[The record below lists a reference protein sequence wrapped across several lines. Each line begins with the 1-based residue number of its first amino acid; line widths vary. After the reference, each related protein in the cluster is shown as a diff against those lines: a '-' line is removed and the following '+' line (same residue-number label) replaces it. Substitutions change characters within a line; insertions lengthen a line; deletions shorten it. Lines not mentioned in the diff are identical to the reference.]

1 MTAGLPGTGIGGL
14 FYLLLVFW
22 MPCRELY
29 LLCRGRSSPQRW
41 RAIGFYLSLTV
52 GIVVFTYV
60 EAWLLSRAVTHVAMG
75 LGLPVPGNGQGY
87 RVLAAM
93 SIVMSLGS
101 LAAVLLS
108 VHVVRLVMWLN
119 RRKLSLR
126 PMITGPMTGTAAA
139 AQ

>member
-29 LLCRGRSSPQRW
+29 QLCRGRSSPQRW
-41 RAIGFYLSLTV
+41 RAIGFYLALTV
-52 GIVVFTYV
+52 GIVIMTYA
-60 EAWLLSRAVTHVAMG
+60 EAWLISKAVTHVAMG
-75 LGLPVPGNGQGY
+75 LGLPVPGNGHGY

-93 SIVMSLGS
+93 SIIMSLGS
-101 LAAVLLS
+101 LAGVVVS
-108 VHVVRLVMWLN
+108 VHLVRLVMWLN
-119 RRKLSLR
+119 RRKPSLR
-126 PMITGPMTGTAAA
+126 PMITGPMAGTAAA

>member
-29 LLCRGRSSPQRW
+29 HVCRGRSTPQRW
-41 RAIGFYLSLTV
+41 RAIGFYLALTA
-52 GIVVFTYV
+52 GIVILTYG
-60 EAWLLSRAVTHVAMG
+60 EAWLISKAVTHVAVG

-87 RVLAAM
+87 RILAGM
-93 SIVMSLGS
+93 SILMSLGS
-101 LAAVLLS
+101 LVAVVLS
-108 VHVVRLVMWLN
+108 VHVLRLVMWLN
-119 RRKLSLR
+119 RRKPSLR
-126 PMITGPMTGTAAA
+126 PMVTGPMAGTAAA

>member
-14 FYLLLVFW
+14 FYLLLVFM
-22 MPCRELY
+22 MPCREFY
-29 LLCRGRSSPQRW
+29 MLCRGRSSPQRW
-41 RAIGFYLSLTV
+41 KDIGFYLALTV
-52 GIVVFTYV
+52 AIIVTTYG
-60 EAWLLSRAVTHVAMG
+60 EAWLISKGVTRVAVG

-93 SIVMSLGS
+93 SILMSLGS

-108 VHVVRLVMWLN
+108 VHVIRLAMWVN
-119 RRKLSLR
+119 RRRLSLR
-126 PMITGPMTGTAAA
+126 TMVAGPMAGTPAA